1 MTHGDTFDR
10 PPLEVIEFEM
20 ERILA
25 EEHGLAG
32 VRVFI
37 DRQSGAIVCSQGV
50 PDRLKGKV
58 FALAVKHA
66 VRGFGR
72 DPGARDEG

>member
-1 MTHGDTFDR
+1 
-10 PPLEVIEFEM
+10 M

-25 EEHGLAG
+25 DEHGLAG

-37 DRQSGAIVCSQGV
+37 DRQSGAIVCSQDV

-58 FALAVKHA
+58 FAFAVKVA
-66 VRGFGR
+66 VSRFGR
-72 DPGARDEG
+72 DRDDRERGSRT